1 MRDRNSACSSFPKTA
16 VNFHK
21 MKKGLYLNSSAKRKD
36 YVNFINKQKPFMHAY
51 FSLRDYSDNED
62 MNKITSSSPFE
73 GNKIA
78 TEPTDE
84 IQSEVPRVKSSSI
97 VQINKAR

>member
-1 MRDRNSACSSFPKTA
+1 MRDSNSACSSFPKTA
-16 VNFHK
+16 INFHK

-51 FSLRDYSDNED
+51 FSLRDYSDHED

-73 GNKIA
+73 GNVKQHHNI
-78 TEPTDE
+78 TDPIDE
-84 IQSEVPRVKSSSI
+84 VQSEVPRVKSSSI
-97 VQINKAR
+97 V

>member
-1 MRDRNSACSSFPKTA
+1 
-16 VNFHK
+16 
-21 MKKGLYLNSSAKRKD
+21 MKKGLYINSSAKRKD
-36 YVNFINKQKPFMHAY
+36 YVNFINKQKPFMQAY

-73 GNKIA
+73 GNMKQNV
-78 TEPTDE
+78 TEPVDGE

-97 VQINKAR
+97 V